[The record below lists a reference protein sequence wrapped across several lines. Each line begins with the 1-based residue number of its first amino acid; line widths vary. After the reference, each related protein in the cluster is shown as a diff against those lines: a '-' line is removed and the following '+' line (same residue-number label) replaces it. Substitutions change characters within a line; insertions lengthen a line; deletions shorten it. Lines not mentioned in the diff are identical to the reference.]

1 MLGWPWLGVGVGGWR
16 NAHGSFVYIY
26 IVYSTISKV
35 HGILVEWSKGWFSTC
50 ILVHKNLIWWVEREQ
65 KFWLP
70 FGTAKLT
77 KSLKFTTEI
86 I

>member
-1 MLGWPWLGVGVGGWR
+1 LNL
-16 NAHGSFVYIY
+16 
-26 IVYSTISKV
+26 
-35 HGILVEWSKGWFSTC
+35 LVERDTEKQPLAPKMTEGC
-50 ILVHKNLIWWVEREQ
+50 IGLGSPDGLLLGPKTPGLASMVKKNLIWWVEREQ